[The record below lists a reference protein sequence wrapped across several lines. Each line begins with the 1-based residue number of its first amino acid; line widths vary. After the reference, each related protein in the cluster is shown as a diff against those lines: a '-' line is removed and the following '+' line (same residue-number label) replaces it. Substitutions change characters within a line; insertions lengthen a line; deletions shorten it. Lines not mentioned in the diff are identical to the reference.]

1 MQETIQGIIEEA
13 RARLSGSP
21 TRDEAGAVERELLGK
36 KGRLTTLLR
45 SLKDVPA
52 EERPKVGQLVNA
64 ARDEITAL
72 LESAL
77 ATGRRQA
84 GECVDVTL
92 PGRIQR
98 LGAPHVLWTALQEII
113 DIFVG
118 MGFMVVEGPEI
129 EDDWHNFTALN
140 IPEEHPAKNECFR
153 FEGGLLLRTETS
165 AVQIRTMEHQEPPVR
180 ILCPGRVYRPDTV
193 DATHMHTF
201 HQVEGLMVDEGISF
215 ADLKGVLALYGRRAF
230 GEGIKMRFRPDYFP
244 FVEPGG
250 EVAYTCRECMGK
262 GCSLC
267 KGTGW
272 IEVGGCGMVHPQ
284 VLANVGYDPERY
296 TGFAFGLGI
305 ERMAMLS
312 YKIDDIRLF
321 LDNDVRFLSQ
331 FA

>member
-1 MQETIQGIIEEA
+1 MQETIQALVEEA
-13 RARLSGSP
+13 RARLAGSP
-21 TRDEAGAVERELLGK
+21 TPEEAEAVGLELLGK
-36 KGRLTTLLR
+36 KGRLTALLR
-45 SLKDVPA
+45 GMKDVPA

-64 ARDEITAL
+64 ARDEIEGL
-72 LESAL
+72 LAAAL
-77 ATGRRQA
+77 AGRRRVA
-84 GECVDVTL
+84 GEAVDVTL

-98 LGAPHVLWTALQEII
+98 LGVRHVLWSALQEIV
-113 DIFVG
+113 DIFIG
-118 MGFMVVEGPEI
+118 MGFTVVEGPEI

-165 AVQIRTMEHQEPPVR
+165 AVQIRTMQAQEPPVR

-230 GEGIKMRFRPDYFP
+230 GEGIKMRFRPDFFP